1 MVGIF
6 LGKTWMHQNFQTFF
20 PSTSRKYFAVNMED
34 SLDNVDSLSLMNH
47 TLEQA
52 KVKDNEPPQ
61 NIHVVSVEEG
71 KAELGPWLTR
81 TGWKDTFQGKDM
93 SELVSFTKKDKRE
106 DHVIGFIDQ
115 SVPRE
120 SYDRS
125 LHEGSKGF
133 KKERVG

>member
-1 MVGIF
+1 MDNPLDSVDPISIMNCT
-6 LGKTWMHQNFQTFF
+6 LDDAKLQDNKPWQN
-20 PSTSRKYFAVNMED
+20 
-34 SLDNVDSLSLMNH
+34 L
-47 TLEQA
+47 
-52 KVKDNEPPQ
+52 
-61 NIHVVSVEEG
+61 HVVSLDEG

-93 SELVSFTKKDKRE
+93 NKLVLFTKKDKGE
-106 DHVIGFIDQ
+106 DHVIAFIDQ